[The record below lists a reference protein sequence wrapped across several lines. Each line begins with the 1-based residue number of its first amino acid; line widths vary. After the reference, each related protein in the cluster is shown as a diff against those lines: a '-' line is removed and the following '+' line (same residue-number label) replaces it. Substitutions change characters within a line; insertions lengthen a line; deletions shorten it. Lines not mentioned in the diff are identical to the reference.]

1 MKLEII
7 KYQIPEHWIKYD
19 PLVIFDEIIEA
30 SVEINSLQSIPYQK
44 DWVESLQKMELK
56 REVAG
61 TSRIEGAD
69 FTERELDIAMS
80 ESPEQL
86 ITRSQRQAHAASQTY
101 RWLATLPN
109 DLPITGDLIKEIHRR
124 IITGA
129 DDDRCEPGKIRGQDQ
144 NVNVIFGQ
152 PLHRGAKGGEECE
165 AAFNRFVEAI
175 NHEYKNHV
183 PILQALAVHYHFA
196 AIHPFLEG
204 NGRTARAL
212 EALMLQRAGFHNTCF
227 IAMSNYYYEEKIAY
241 LNALNDVR
249 KNNFNLN
256 SFFKFALRGIISQTR
271 RIGVEVQTHAAKAI
285 FRNIMYELFGR
296 LKSKRKRVIGQ
307 RQMEILKILLDV
319 NHAEVI
325 ELYKLI
331 EMTYEKL
338 KSPFKA
344 YIRDMLSLV
353 NLKAINMHQDS
364 QNKMF
369 LSINLDWPKQINESD
384 FMQKM
389 KILPRPKTFHF

>member
-19 PLVIFDEIIEA
+19 ILEIIQERIEA
-30 SVEINSLQSIPYQK
+30 EIEIKSLQKIPYQK
-44 DWVESLQKMELK
+44 DWVESLQKMEWK

-69 FTERELDIAMS
+69 FTERELDIALS

-86 ITRSQRQAHAASQTY
+86 MTRSQRQAHAASQTY
-101 RWLATLPN
+101 RWIATLPH
-109 DLPITGDLIKEIHRR
+109 DLPVTGDLIREIHRR

-129 DDDRCEPGKIRGQDQ
+129 DDDHCEPGRLRGQDQ
-144 NVNVIFGQ
+144 DVTFGQ
-152 PLHRGAKGGEECE
+152 PRHRGAEGGEECE
-165 AAFNRFVEAI
+165 AAFNRFVEAV
-175 NHEYKNHV
+175 NREYKKHP

-196 AIHPFLEG
+196 TIHPFQDG

-212 EALMLQRAGFHNTCF
+212 EALMLQRAGLHNTCF
-227 IAMSNYYYEEKIAY
+227 IAMSNYYYEEKSAY
-241 LNALNDVR
+241 LNALSDVR
-249 KNNFNLN
+249 GNNFNLN
-256 SFFKFALRGIISQTR
+256 SFFKFALKGIISQTR
-271 RIGVEVQTHAAKAI
+271 RVGAEIQNHAAKAI
-285 FRNIMYELFGR
+285 FRNIMFELFGN
-296 LKSKRKRVIGQ
+296 LKSERKRVIGQ

-319 NHAEVI
+319 NHAEII

-331 EMTYEKL
+331 ETTYKTL

-344 YIRDMLSLV
+344 YIRDLLSLEK
-353 NLKAINMHQDS
+353 LKAINIHKDS
-364 QNKMF
+364 QNKMDI
-369 LSINLDWPKQINESD
+369 SINLDWPKQINKSD

>member
-1 MKLEII
+1 MEMKLEII

-19 PLVIFDEIIEA
+19 PLEIFDELINA

-69 FTERELDIAMS
+69 FTERELDIALS

-86 ITRSQRQAHAASQTY
+86 MTRSQRQAHAACLTY
-101 RWLATLPN
+101 RWIATLPH
-109 DLPITGDLIKEIHRR
+109 DLPITGDLIREIHCR

-129 DDDRCEPGKIRGQDQ
+129 DDDHCEPGRLRGQDL
-144 NVNVIFGQ
+144 NVTFGQ
-152 PLHRGAKGGEECE
+152 PGHRGAKGGEECE
-165 AAFNRFVEAI
+165 AAFNGFVEAL
-175 NHEYKNHV
+175 NNEYKRHN
-183 PILQALAVHYHFA
+183 PILQAIAAHYHFA
-196 AIHPFLEG
+196 AIHPFLDG

-212 EALMLQRAGFHNTCF
+212 EALMLQSAGLHNTCF
-227 IAMSNYYYEEKIAY
+227 IAMSNYYYEEKTAY
-241 LNALNDVR
+241 LNSLSNVR
-249 KNNFNLN
+249 GNNFNLN
-256 SFFKFALRGIISQTR
+256 SFFKFALKGIISQTR
-271 RIGVEVQTHAAKAI
+271 RVGVEIQTHAAKAI
-285 FRNIMYELFGR
+285 FRNIMFELFGR
-296 LKSKRKRVIGQ
+296 LKSERKRVIGKRQ
-307 RQMEILKILLDV
+307 RELLEILLDV

-344 YIRDMLSLV
+344 YIRDLLSLV

-364 QNKMF
+364 QNKMDI
-369 LSINLDWPKQINESD
+369 SINLDWPKQINESD